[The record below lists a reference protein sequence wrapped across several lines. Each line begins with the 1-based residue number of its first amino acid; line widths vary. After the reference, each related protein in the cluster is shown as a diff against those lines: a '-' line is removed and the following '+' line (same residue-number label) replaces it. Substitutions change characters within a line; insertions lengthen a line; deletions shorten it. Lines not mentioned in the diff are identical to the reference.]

1 MDRITEL
8 RQRAETLIA
17 SITDNTSASRAAE
30 IENEHRGAIDE
41 IAQLE
46 SLRDFCRS
54 NGVDYMP
61 IATMPIAEGKRAIL
75 DTMIERSERSPI
87 FSHVAMPS
95 EGTNRAAEDFIYS
108 RMTGRR
114 PQGQA
119 TKYAGM
125 SLTEFGRSWLSER

>member
-61 IATMPIAEGKRAIL
+61 FATMPIAEGKRAIL
-75 DTMIERSERSPI
+75 DTMVERSERMPM
-87 FSHVAMPS
+87 FTHVAMPTG
-95 EGTNRAAEDFIYS
+95 EPHNRAAEDYLYS
-108 RMTGRR
+108 RMTGTR
-114 PQGQA
+114 PKGQA
-119 TKYAGM
+119 EKFSGM
-125 SLTEFGRSWLSER
+125 SIVEL